1 VLENFH
7 VDRSRI
13 DRPRRPMSTKRRAL
27 HVPATH
33 RLRILLACQVAV
45 LLTYP
50 YLDASR
56 DEVGILSLLLS
67 VVCVAALYAAG
78 DRERVP
84 RLGLGLGVLTV
95 VGLWWPVDADSPI
108 HLTALG
114 LEAGLFLYVTCV
126 LIAHVFRMEEVTEDT
141 LSGAAC
147 AYLFMGLAW
156 ATIYLLL
163 ERVQPGSFHF
173 GGERADVKWSD
184 LLYFSLTSLTTTGY
198 GDITPLSHPARSM
211 TSIQHVLGVL
221 YPAVVLA
228 RLVGL
233 YKGRTTGA

>member
-1 VLENFH
+1 
-7 VDRSRI
+7 
-13 DRPRRPMSTKRRAL
+13 MSTKRSAI

-33 RLRILLACQVAV
+33 RLRLLLGCQVV
-45 LLTYP
+45 VMLTYP

-56 DEVGILSLLLS
+56 AEVGILSLLLT
-67 VVCVAALYAAG
+67 VVCVAALYAVG
-78 DRERVP
+78 GHERVP

-95 VGLWWPVDADSPI
+95 AGLWWPVDTASPI
-108 HLTALG
+108 HLLALG
-114 LEAGLFLYVTCV
+114 LEAALFLYVTWA
-126 LIAHVFRMEEVTEDT
+126 LIAHVFRMQEVTEDT

-163 ERVQPGSFHF
+163 ERLHPGSFHF
-173 GGERADVKWSD
+173 EGEVANVVWSD

-198 GDITPLSHPARSM
+198 GDITPLSHPARSL
-211 TSIQHVLGVL
+211 TSMQHVLGVL

-233 YKGRTTGA
+233 YKGRTAGA